1 MYDRKEPL
9 PSNTWNREAHPCGCW
24 WVTLTDEDGHSV
36 PSYLNPAVAPI
47 GHDDVPVDI
56 DSNTG
61 GSVELAVSF
70 PIGTKFEEQVPLR
83 GEDLRREDSDLVE
96 SAGPAW
102 WVGAGLTFT
111 EWLWKSVTMTSLF
124 LFTAAK

>member
-1 MYDRKEPL
+1 M
-9 PSNTWNREAHPCGCW
+9 
-24 WVTLTDEDGHSV
+24 DGGSRSRMRTV
-36 PSYLNPAVAPI
+36 ALSYLNSAVAPI
-47 GHDDVPVDI
+47 GHNDVAVDVNG
-56 DSNTG
+56 NTS

-83 GEDLRREDSDLVE
+83 SEDLRREDSDLVE
-96 SAGPAW
+96 SAGSAW